1 MSPCCSGG
9 CRAGLSVFVPPP
21 RGATRREEGTA
32 ERSAAHLGCDRTARQ
47 KAAESSED
55 EEGQGEGE
63 GEREEERAE
72 GRRQKAVPA
81 AAEPPL
87 ESLLTLEQEV
97 EKEVEGWW

>member
-1 MSPCCSGG
+1 MSTCCSGG
-9 CRAGLSVFVPPP
+9 CRAGLSVFAPPP

-55 EEGQGEGE
+55 EEGQGE
-63 GEREEERAE
+63 EEEQERAE
-72 GRRQKAVPA
+72 GERQKAVPA
-81 AAEPPL
+81 AAAPPL